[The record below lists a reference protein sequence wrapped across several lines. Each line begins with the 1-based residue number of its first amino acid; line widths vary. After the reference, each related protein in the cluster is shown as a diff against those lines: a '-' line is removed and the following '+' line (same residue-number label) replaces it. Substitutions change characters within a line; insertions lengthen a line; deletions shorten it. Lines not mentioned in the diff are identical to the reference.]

1 MRLANVT
8 GTVTATVKS
17 QSLTGLKFLLVD
29 YTDAGGKVIDAA
41 RVVAD
46 DVGAGVGDQVIV
58 SEGSAARLPNG
69 MAGLAVDATVLAIVD
84 EVKTKARRAAA
95 KSG

>member
-1 MRLANVT
+1 MRLAKVT

-17 QSLTGLKFLLVD
+17 PSLTGLKFLLVD
-29 YTDAGGKVIDAA
+29 YIDASGQVIDTG
-41 RVVAD
+41 RIVAD

-69 MAGLAVDATVLAIVD
+69 LAGMAVDATVLAIVD
-84 EVKTKARRAAA
+84 AV
-95 KSG
+95 SIS